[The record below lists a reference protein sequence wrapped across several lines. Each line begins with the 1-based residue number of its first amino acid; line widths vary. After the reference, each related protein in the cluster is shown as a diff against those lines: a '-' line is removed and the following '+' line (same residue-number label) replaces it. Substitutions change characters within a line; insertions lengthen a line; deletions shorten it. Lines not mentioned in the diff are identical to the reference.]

1 MSRSIYCKAI
11 SFSCHHRGQSTEL
24 LTICLLRLFDK
35 TPQLWAVS
43 KASIT
48 AFLIT
53 LTKLKRTDSFFLCF
67 LSLYSICL
75 PRVSMGKKI
84 IATKAAKMS
93 APETKIGAFGL
104 ASGMFAAIMGAQRPP
119 IRFKKLEIPV
129 PVPLLGAGNTSG
141 V

>member
-1 MSRSIYCKAI
+1 MDFKAS
-11 SFSCHHRGQSTEL
+11 SFPGHHRGQSTEL
-24 LTICLLRLFDK
+24 VRIYHLRFFDK
-35 TPQLWAVS
+35 APQLWRVS
-43 KASIT
+43 RANPT
-48 AFLIT
+48 AFPIT
-53 LTKLKRTDSFFLCF
+53 PTKLKHTDLFFLCS

-119 IRFKKLEIPV
+119 IRFKKLHIPV